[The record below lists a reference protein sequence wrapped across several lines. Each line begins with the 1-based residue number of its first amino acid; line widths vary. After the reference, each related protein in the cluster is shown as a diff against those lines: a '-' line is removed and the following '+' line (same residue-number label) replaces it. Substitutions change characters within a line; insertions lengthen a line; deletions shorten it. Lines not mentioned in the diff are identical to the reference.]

1 MTSIAD
7 NIRVALYG
15 QYGNDT
21 RFEFTW
27 PEPFNP
33 LDTSG
38 RFQWLRSFTDPR
50 LLRDRFVKAAK
61 GYLLWSTAE
70 GFYYGLCTPQPSDNR
85 GGCALTALF
94 TGRRVFTD
102 GRAAVAC
109 LEALH
114 RLLVVEGVRD
124 AAQVEACLAAQ
135 LSPRTLAQAA
145 PTPAP
150 AAPKVTIGYRAYNTE
165 AELAELLAFRRQKAH
180 EPYNYVVLVEGR
192 CAPAAGTPGAPVR
205 IADPLTRQYAI
216 VADDPATTQL
226 SATSAM
232 QGSELT
238 VTYRKAGYQ
247 DVVRHHRV
255 GTPDAIASYEG
266 ALIRIRPA
274 AAAGSAFGLRLPV
287 VAVAKDSH
295 TPLTGCWVEVDG
307 MRCPTAEIAVTET
320 QKANGLTLHVKVGA
334 TYYKT
339 TETTVNAATA
349 TNGQVLTVELQP
361 QQGGATLTTHLF
373 GLDWTAVRELD
384 QPTIAR
390 IAKEAP
396 AQGYTVQSDPKSKG
410 GVKISPTPA
419 YARNDGKKPAAKTS
433 PWPWVALGEGLLIL
447 LLAAALVWPLIT
459 ADEKDELSDEP
470 QEEQTK
476 KQDKDSEA
484 TDPGAPI
491 TDETNDLLYDEVKQ
505 NLLYFYDEQT
515 WDDNMFD
522 ATRRNLETLYY
533 QKDKDNMARELL
545 SQIEKDV
552 VTPYYGEACSEDL
565 RYIIEMEV
573 NEESFDNFIDRLER
587 QIKKWDKERQ
597 KASSAT
603 RVTELQPETPPK
615 QKKEK
620 AEETKRSKPKAQTST
635 PKSAPKANE
644 GEATP
649 EAPAGRRRFGDA

>member
-1 MTSIAD
+1 MTSITD

-50 LLRDRFVKAAK
+50 LLREFPGAGRCH
-61 GYLLWSTAE
+61 LLWSTAE
-70 GFYYGLCTPQPSDNR
+70 GFYYGLVSLQPDDPR

-102 GRAAVAC
+102 GRAAAAC

-114 RLLVVEGVRD
+114 RLLVAEGVRD

-135 LSPRTLAQAA
+135 PGLRTLAPA
-145 PTPAP
+145 TPAP
-150 AAPKVTIGYRAYNTE
+150 APAAAKVTIGYRTYNTE
-165 AELAELLAFRRQKAH
+165 AELAELLAFRCQKAH
-180 EPYNYVVLVEGR
+180 EAYHYVALVEGR

-205 IADPLTRQYAI
+205 IADRLVRQYVI
-216 VADDPATTQL
+216 VADDPASTQL
-226 SATSAM
+226 SATSALE
-232 QGSELT
+232 GSELT

-247 DVVRHHRV
+247 DVVRRHRV
-255 GTPDAIASYEG
+255 GAPDAIAAYEG
-266 ALIRIRPA
+266 ALIRIHPA
-274 AAAGSAFGLRLPV
+274 AAAQASFGLRLPV
-287 VAVAKDSH
+287 VAVAKGSS
-295 TPLTGCWVEVDG
+295 TPLPGCWVEVDG
-307 MRCPTAEIAVTET
+307 ARCPTAEIIVTET
-320 QKANGLTLHVKVGA
+320 QKATGLTLHVKVGA

-349 TNGQVLTVELQP
+349 TNGQVLTVELHP

-410 GVKISPTPA
+410 GVKIYPTPA

-433 PWPWVALGEGLLIL
+433 PWLWVALGEGLLIL
-447 LLAAALVWPLIT
+447 LLALALVWPRLT
-459 ADEKDELSDEP
+459 ADEKEELSDAP
-470 QEEQTK
+470 RKEQTETQEK
-476 KQDKDSEA
+476 GSEA
-484 TDPGAPI
+484 TDLDAPI
-491 TDETNDLLYDEVKQ
+491 TDETNDLLYDEVKK
-505 NLLYFYDEQT
+505 NLLYFHDEQT
-515 WDDNMFD
+515 WNDNMFD

-533 QKDKDNMARELL
+533 QKDEDNMARELL

-552 VTPYYGEACSEDL
+552 VTPYYGEACSNDL
-565 RYIIEMEV
+565 RFIIEMEV
-573 NEESFDNFIDRLER
+573 NAESFDNFIDRLES
-587 QIKKWDKERQ
+587 QIKKWDKERLEKETKAAFHRNQPTPAPQQ
-597 KASSAT
+597 K
-603 RVTELQPETPPK
+603 E
-615 QKKEK
+615 EK
-620 AEETKRSKPKAQTST
+620 AKETKPSKPKARTTT
-635 PKSAPKANE
+635 PKSDTKAK
-644 GEATP
+644 GTDATTD
-649 EAPAGRRRFGDA
+649 APAGRSRFGDA

>member
-1 MTSIAD
+1 MTSITD

-50 LLRDRFVKAAK
+50 LLREFPGAGRCH
-61 GYLLWSTAE
+61 LLWSTAD
-70 GFYYGLCTPQPSDNR
+70 GFYYGLVSLQPDDPR

-102 GRAAVAC
+102 GRAAAAC

-135 LSPRTLAQAA
+135 PGLRTLAPA
-145 PTPAP
+145 TPAP
-150 AAPKVTIGYRAYNTE
+150 APAAAKVTIGYRAYHNE
-165 AELAELLAFRRQKAH
+165 AELSELLAFRNQKAH
-180 EPYNYVVLVEGR
+180 EAYHYVALIDGR

-205 IADPLTRQYAI
+205 IADPLVRQYVI

-247 DVVRHHRV
+247 DVVRRHRV
-255 GTPDAIASYEG
+255 GTPDAIATYDG

-274 AAAGSAFGLRLPV
+274 AAANASFGLRLPV
-287 VAVAKDSH
+287 VAVAKGSR
-295 TPLTGCWVEVDG
+295 TPLSGCWVEVDG
-307 MRCPTAEIAVTET
+307 VRCPTAEITITET
-320 QKANGLTLHVKVGA
+320 QKATGLTLHVKVGA

-349 TNGQVLTVELQP
+349 TNGQTLTVELQP
-361 QQGGATLTTHLF
+361 QQGVATLTTRLF
-373 GLDWTAVRELD
+373 SLDWTATRELD

-396 AQGYTVQSDPKSKG
+396 AQGYTVETDQKSKNS
-410 GVKISPTPA
+410 VKIYPTPA
-419 YARNDGKKPAAKTS
+419 YAHSRAKKPAGKTS
-433 PWPWVALGEGLLIL
+433 PWLWVALGEGLLIL

-459 ADEKDELSDEP
+459 ADEKEELPHSDES
-470 QEEQTK
+470 EQAETPP
-476 KQDKDSEA
+476 EGPET
-484 TDPGAPI
+484 TDPDVPI
-491 TDETNDLLYDEVKQ
+491 TDNTSQMLYDEVRK
-505 NLLYFYDEQT
+505 NLLYFHDKQT
-515 WDDNMFD
+515 WDDNTFD
-522 ATRRNLETLYY
+522 DTRRNLETLYY
-533 QKDKDNMARELL
+533 QKDADQSVRELL
-545 SQIEKDV
+545 SLIEKDV
-552 VTPYYGEACSEDL
+552 VTPYYGDNCSQDL

-573 NEESFDNFIDRLER
+573 NAESFDNFIDRLES
-587 QIKKWDKERQ
+587 QIKSWDRERQ
-597 KASSAT
+597 KQEAEAAS
-603 RVTELQPETPPK
+603 LPKQPEPAPQQRKKKANEAKRTKTKGTTETPPSGS
-615 QKKEK
+615 QTEKKEH
-620 AEETKRSKPKAQTST
+620 T
-635 PKSAPKANE
+635 PPPS
-644 GEATP
+644 G
-649 EAPAGRRRFGDA
+649 GRRIFGDA

>member
-1 MTSIAD
+1 MTSITD

-50 LLRDRFVKAAK
+50 LLREFPGAGRCH
-61 GYLLWSTAE
+61 LLWSTAE
-70 GFYYGLCTPQPSDNR
+70 GFYYGLVSLQPDDPR

-114 RLLVVEGVRD
+114 RLLVAEGVRD

-390 IAKEAP
+390 IDKEAP
-396 AQGYTVQSDPKSKG
+396 AQGYTVEPDWRDKNH
-410 GVKISPTPA
+410 VLISPSHSG
-419 YARNDGKKPAAKTS
+419 RKKKSS
-433 PWPWVALGEGLLIL
+433 PWLWVALGEALLIL
-447 LLAAALVWPLIT
+447 LLAAALVWLRLP
-459 ADEKDELSDEP
+459 ADDEKLPEDTKKEEVTDAGFDAEESISDE
-470 QEEQTK
+470 
-476 KQDKDSEA
+476 DA
-484 TDPGAPI
+484 I
-491 TDETNDLLYDEVKQ
+491 TENTYDVLYNEVKK
-505 NLLYFYDEQT
+505 NLLYFYDEQK
-515 WDDNMFD
+515 WDDNQFA
-522 ATRRNLETLYY
+522 ATQRNLEELYY
-533 QKDKDNMARELL
+533 HKDQEQTARELL
-545 SQIEKDV
+545 SQIDQEV
-552 VTPYYGEACSEDL
+552 ITPYYGQECSEDL
-565 RYIIEMEV
+565 RSIIEKEV

-587 QIKKWDKERQ
+587 QIKQWDKERQ
-597 KASSAT
+597 RNDDENIVDPKTSPT
-603 RVTELQPETPPK
+603 TTPHTPTPK
-615 QKKEK
+615 NKKEPTPK
-620 AEETKRSKPKAQTST
+620 GTTRKPKTKTDNNDNTTSPSPSNPST
-635 PKSAPKANE
+635 KE
-644 GEATP
+644 TRRATS
-649 EAPAGRRRFGDA
+649 D

>member
-1 MTSIAD
+1 MTSPTD

-21 RFEFTW
+21 RYEFTW

-33 LDTSG
+33 LDTTG

-50 LLRDRFVKAAK
+50 LLRQFPGAGRC
-61 GYLLWSTAE
+61 YLLWSTAD
-70 GFYYGLCTPQPSDNR
+70 GFYYGLCTPQPDDPR

-94 TGRRVFTD
+94 TGHHVFTD

-226 SATSAM
+226 STTSAM

-238 VTYRKAGYQ
+238 VTYRKPGYQ

-274 AAAGSAFGLRLPV
+274 TTANASFGMRLPV
-287 VAVAKDSH
+287 VAVAKGSH

-320 QKANGLTLHVKVGA
+320 QKAAGLTLHVKVGA

-339 TETTVNAATA
+339 AETTVNAATA
-349 TNGQVLTVELQP
+349 TNGQTLTVELQP
-361 QQGGATLTTHLF
+361 QQGGATLTTRLF
-373 GLDWTAVRELD
+373 GLDWTTTRELD

-396 AQGYTVQSDPKSKG
+396 GAGYTVETDPRNKG
-410 GVKISPTPA
+410 GVMIYPTLA
-419 YARNDGKKPAAKTS
+419 YARSNGKKPAGKTS
-433 PWPWVALGEGLLIL
+433 PWLWVALGEGLLIL
-447 LLAAALVWPLIT
+447 LLAAALVLPRLT
-459 ADEKDELSDEP
+459 ADKKEGLPAPAES
-470 QEEQTK
+470 EQTETPLEG
-476 KQDKDSEA
+476 SET

-491 TDETNDLLYDEVKQ
+491 SDNTNQLLYDEVKQ
-505 NLLYFYDEQT
+505 NLLYFHDEQK

-522 ATRRNLETLYY
+522 ATRRNLETLYF
-533 QKDKDNMARELL
+533 QKDEDPTARELL
-545 SQIEKDV
+545 SLIEGDVISIYYGDACSKDLRFIIEKK
-552 VTPYYGEACSEDL
+552 
-565 RYIIEMEV
+565 V
-573 NEESFDNFIDRLER
+573 NDESFDNFIDRLES
-587 QIKKWDKERQ
+587 QIKNWDRERQ
-597 KASSAT
+597 KDE
-603 RVTELQPETPPK
+603 TEAAFLLKHPTPAPK
-615 QKKEK
+615 QEQPK
-620 AEETKRSKPKAQTST
+620 AQETKPSKPKAKAATQ
-635 PKSAPKANE
+635 KSKSKTQKK
-644 GEATP
+644 GATTD
-649 EAPAGRRRFGDA
+649 APAGRPHS

>member
-1 MTSIAD
+1 MTSPTD

-21 RFEFTW
+21 RYEFTW

-33 LDTSG
+33 LDTTG

-50 LLRDRFVKAAK
+50 LLRQFPGAGRCH
-61 GYLLWSTAE
+61 LLWSTAD
-70 GFYYGLCTPQPSDNR
+70 GFYYGLCTLQPDDPR

-94 TGRRVFTD
+94 TGHHVFTD
-102 GRAAVAC
+102 GRTAVAC

-165 AELAELLAFRRQKAH
+165 AELAELLAFRRQKTH
-180 EPYNYVVLVEGR
+180 ELYNYVVLVEGR

-226 SATSAM
+226 STTSAM

-255 GTPDAIASYEG
+255 GTPDAIAAYDG

-274 AAAGSAFGLRLPV
+274 ATANASFGMRLPV
-287 VAVAKDSH
+287 VAVAKGSH

-307 MRCPTAEIAVTET
+307 MRCPTAEITVTET
-320 QKANGLTLHVKVGA
+320 QKAAGLTLHVKVGA

-339 TETTVNAATA
+339 VETTVNAATA
-349 TNGQVLTVELQP
+349 TNGQTLTVELQP
-361 QQGGATLTTHLF
+361 QQGGATLTTRLF
-373 GLDWTAVRELD
+373 GLDWTATRELD

-396 AQGYTVQSDPKSKG
+396 GAGYTVETDPRNKG
-410 GVKISPTPA
+410 GVMIYPTPA
-419 YARNDGKKPAAKTS
+419 YARSNGKKPAGKTS
-433 PWPWVALGEGLLIL
+433 PWLWVALGEGLLIL
-447 LLAAALVWPLIT
+447 LLAAALVLPRLT
-459 ADEKDELSDEP
+459 ADKKEGLPAPAES
-470 QEEQTK
+470 EQTETPLEG
-476 KQDKDSEA
+476 SET

-491 TDETNDLLYDEVKQ
+491 SDNTNQLLYDEVKQ
-505 NLLYFYDEQT
+505 NLLYFHDEQK

-522 ATRRNLETLYY
+522 ATRRNLETLYF
-533 QKDKDNMARELL
+533 QKDEDPTARELL
-545 SQIEKDV
+545 SLIEGDVISIYYGDACSKDLRFIIEKK
-552 VTPYYGEACSEDL
+552 
-565 RYIIEMEV
+565 V
-573 NEESFDNFIDRLER
+573 NDESFDNFIDRLES
-587 QIKKWDKERQ
+587 QIKNWDRERQ
-597 KASSAT
+597 KDE
-603 RVTELQPETPPK
+603 TEAAFLLKHPTPAPK
-615 QKKEK
+615 QEQPK
-620 AEETKRSKPKAQTST
+620 AQETKPSKPKAKAATQ
-635 PKSAPKANE
+635 KSKSKTQKK
-644 GEATP
+644 GATTD
-649 EAPAGRRRFGDA
+649 APAGRPHS